1 MTSTLWNRKKKQK
14 NVSSCD
20 AKWNAISIVQTK
32 LFFLHF
38 ISFVVTV
45 VVVVAVVVDVVVIV
59 RVSILEQL
67 SKNIV
72 L

>member
-1 MTSTLWNRKKKQK
+1 MCRLVTQNEMLSALSKQ
-14 NVSSCD
+14 NF
-20 AKWNAISIVQTK
+20 
-32 LFFLHF
+32 FFLHF